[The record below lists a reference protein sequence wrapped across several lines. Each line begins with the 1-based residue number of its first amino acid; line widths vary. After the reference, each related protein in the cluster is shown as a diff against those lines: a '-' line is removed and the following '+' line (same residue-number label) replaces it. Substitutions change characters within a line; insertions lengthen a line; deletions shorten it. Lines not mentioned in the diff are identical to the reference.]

1 MAGFEQHGFFYGN
14 NFLSTTIGRCR
25 SQFLTSSYGR
35 TRPHI
40 HLHYHRRGCFGTAA
54 LAFFW
59 LWNKVK
65 ELEKRLNEGN
75 SRFDRMDA
83 ELKEI
88 NKSLGIIIGKV
99 GHDASP

>member
-1 MAGFEQHGFFYGN
+1 MLPDLDLTSLY
-14 NFLSTTIGRCR
+14 TTIGGV
-25 SQFLTSSYGR
+25 L
-35 TRPHI
+35 
-40 HLHYHRRGCFGTAA
+40 GTPAA

-65 ELEKRLNEGN
+65 ELEKRLEEGN
-75 SRFDRMDA
+75 TRFDKMDA

-99 GHDASP
+99 DTMLRRSGHTPEDL

>member
-1 MAGFEQHGFFYGN
+1 MEGIDLTSLY
-14 NFLSTTIGRCR
+14 TTIGGV
-25 SQFLTSSYGR
+25 L
-35 TRPHI
+35 
-40 HLHYHRRGCFGTAA
+40 GTPAA

-75 SRFDRMDA
+75 TRFDKMDA

-88 NKSLGIIIGKV
+88 NKSLGIIIGAHCGPGLIAVFYYGDQRK
-99 GHDASP
+99 P

>member
-1 MAGFEQHGFFYGN
+1 MEGIDLTSIY
-14 NFLSTTIGRCR
+14 TTIGGV
-25 SQFLTSSYGR
+25 L
-35 TRPHI
+35 
-40 HLHYHRRGCFGTAA
+40 GTPAA

-65 ELEKRLNEGN
+65 ELDKRLDEGN

-99 GHDASP
+99 DTMLRRSGHTPEDAC